1 MDVPPQALHSE
12 EPLSADVSAPVAPRA
27 SPYAAI
33 VLAIVSV
40 SFASIFITW
49 STSPPVTIALYRL
62 AMATA
67 ILAVAVLVRAL
78 VRTTPRTATA
88 YARIARRDLLLM
100 AGIGAILATHFSL
113 WIASLKVQG
122 ESVASSVVLV
132 TSHPLLVGLLSHFVL
147 RERLNRWMAI
157 GIALGFS
164 GVVGIALADYGPGGS
179 LLGANILAFLGGV
192 MAGFYFLSG
201 RRLRQRIPLLDYA
214 FVVYA
219 SATGVLFVYALALGQ
234 SLMPV
239 GDLRSELL
247 LFLALAVVPQIG
259 GHTLYNWS
267 LRWVTAPV
275 VSLSLVGEPIGS
287 SLLAWL
293 LLEQVPSTFVAVGAA
308 LALIGIYLTAWGSS
322 AKTRETIAARDVE

>member
-1 MDVPPQALHSE
+1 MDVPPQALHSAP
-12 EPLSADVSAPVAPRA
+12 PLSADVSTPEAPGA

-49 STSPPVTIALYRL
+49 STSPPITIALYRL
-62 AMATA
+62 AFATA
-67 ILAVAVLVRAL
+67 ILAVVLAARKVAGKEA
-78 VRTTPRTATA
+78 ATA
-88 YARIARRDLLLM
+88 RLPRKDLLLM
-100 AGIGAILATHFSL
+100 AGIGAILATHFAL

-122 ESVASSVVLV
+122 ETVAASVVLV

-147 RERLNRWMAI
+147 KERLNKWMAL
-157 GIALGFS
+157 GIALGFG

-179 LLGANILAFLGGV
+179 LLGANLLAFFGGV
-192 MAGFYFLSG
+192 MAGFYFLAG
-201 RRLRQRIPLLDYA
+201 RRLRQRVPLLDYA

-219 SATGVLFVYALALGQ
+219 SATGVLFLYALALGQ
-234 SLMPV
+234 SLTPV
-239 GDLRSELL
+239 GDLRNELL

-267 LRWVTAPV
+267 LRWVPAPV

-293 LLEQVPSTFVAVGAA
+293 FLAQVPGPFVAAGAA
-308 LALIGIYLTAWGSS
+308 LALAGIYLTAWGGG
-322 AKTRETIAARDVE
+322 ARTRETIAARDVE